1 MPKRVLDVGQCSLDH
16 GSIRRLVEA
25 QFGAQVVQAH
35 QIHDALATLR
45 KEAFDL
51 VLVNRKLDTDGDDGL
66 KLVQAMKA
74 DAQLSAT
81 PVMLVTN
88 FAEHQQTAIAAGAEP
103 GFGKAQLDEP
113 ATREKLS
120 RFLGRGNTEITNR

>member
-1 MPKRVLDVGQCSLDH
+1 MKRLLDVGQCSLDH
-16 GSIRRLVEA
+16 GSICRLVEG
-25 QFGAQVVQAH
+25 QFGAEVVQAH

-45 KEAFDL
+45 KETFDL

-66 KLVQAMKA
+66 KLIEAMKA

-103 GFGKAQLDEP
+103 GFGKAELGEP

-120 RFLGRGNTEITNR
+120 RFLEAS